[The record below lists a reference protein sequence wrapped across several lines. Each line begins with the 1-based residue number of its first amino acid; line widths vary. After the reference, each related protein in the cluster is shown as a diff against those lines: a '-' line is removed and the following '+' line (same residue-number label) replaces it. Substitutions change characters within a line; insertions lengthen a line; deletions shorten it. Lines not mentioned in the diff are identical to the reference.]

1 MPPSNLFVPPT
12 PSIVLVFAGSDPSG
26 GAGIQADLLTLAS
39 LGCHGLSVITALTVQ
54 DTERVS
60 AMDPVDSAWVEDQAR
75 QVLEDMRVDAFK
87 IGLIGSVENVS
98 TIAEIVSDYP
108 DIPLIL
114 DPVLVAGNGDD
125 LATAEIIEAMRALLI
140 PQTTVLTPNSI
151 EARRLVARDFDA
163 ETPALETCAEALL
176 ALGAEYVL
184 ITGTHEN
191 SQQVVNNLY
200 GPLPQPPDR
209 VGRDAATDSD
219 AAVEYAVGLVRSDA
233 WTRLS
238 GSYHGSGCTL
248 ASAIAAL
255 IANGETIPDA
265 VRAAQEYTWNALKAG
280 FRPGM
285 GQLIPDRFFW
295 ARQMAEEAAE
305 EAAAEAAQ
313 EAADEAAEA
322 ATAVEAGKAAGDAD
336 GRG

>member
-1 MPPSNLFVPPT
+1 MPPSSLIIPPI
-12 PSIVLVFAGSDPSG
+12 PPIVLVFAGSDPSG

-54 DTERVS
+54 DTERVC
-60 AMDPVDSAWVEDQAR
+60 AIDPIDAAWVEDQAR
-75 QVLEDMRVDAFK
+75 QVLEDMRIDAFK

-98 TIAEIVSDYP
+98 AIAEIVSDYP

-114 DPVLVAGNGDD
+114 DPVLAAGNGDD
-125 LATAEIIEAMRALLI
+125 MASRHIIEAIRELLI
-140 PQTTVLTPNSI
+140 PQTTVLTPNSL
-151 EARRLVARDFDA
+151 EARRLVARDVDDDL
-163 ETPALETCAEALL
+163 PPLEACAEALL
-176 ALGAEYVL
+176 TLGAEYVL

-191 SQQVVNNLY
+191 AHQVVNNLY
-200 GPLPQPPDR
+200 GPLPDR
-209 VGRDAATDSD
+209 NTTDDTDSD
-219 AAVEYAVGLVRSDA
+219 DDASAIGLVRSDA

-285 GQLIPDRFFW
+285 GQFIPDRFFW
-295 ARQMAEEAAE
+295 ARQLSDHE
-305 EAAAEAAQ
+305 
-313 EAADEAAEA
+313 
-322 ATAVEAGKAAGDAD
+322 TDA
-336 GRG
+336 